1 MSRSRPTG
9 AVPRPT
15 FTGIRMLVGLRAALR
30 LWFGSSPQSPDYLI
44 AGLGNPGGDYRNT
57 RHNAG
62 FMVVDRLSE
71 AYQIPLDQKRFTC
84 RFGIGTV
91 TGRKVVLAKPQAF
104 MNRSGPPVLR
114 FISYYGISGR
124 DILIIHDDIDL
135 AFGRIKI
142 NEKGGHGGHNGVK
155 SLVDA
160 LGNGDF
166 PRLRIGIGRP
176 ARGGDVVRH
185 VLEPFSGLEE
195 AQLDGI
201 LDRAAE
207 AAVTILREGA
217 KFGMNRFNRKP

>member
-1 MSRSRPTG
+1 M
-9 AVPRPT
+9 AVSLLT
-15 FTGIRMLVGLRAALR
+15 ALR
-30 LWFGSSPQSPDYLI
+30 QRFFSTRLAPQYLI
-44 AGLGNPGGDYRNT
+44 VGLGNPGGDYQNT

-62 FMVVDRLSE
+62 FMVVDRLRRE
-71 AYQIPLDQKRFTC
+71 CRIPLDQQRFEC
-84 RFGIGTV
+84 VCGIGRV
-91 TGRKVVLAKPQAF
+91 AGISVALAQPQAF

-114 FISYYGISGR
+114 LMSYYGISGS

-135 AFGRIKI
+135 TFGRIKI

-185 VLEPFSGLEE
+185 VLEPFSEGEE